1 MGKGDKKSRRGK
13 IVNKSYGVTRPSRM
27 KKASPAKVKEV
38 KKEVQPKKTVHA
50 EKAKPVEP
58 VEAVVIES
66 PVVETPVKETPV
78 KETPVKE
85 TPEVKKPTAKKTAA
99 KKDPSEAKAK
109 APKTKK
115 KEE

>member
-13 IVNKSYGVTRPSRM
+13 IVNKSYGVTRPSRT
-27 KKASPAKVKEV
+27 KKASPAKLKEV
-38 KKEVQPKKTVHA
+38 NKEVQPKKTVHA
-50 EKAKPVEP
+50 EKTKPVEP
-58 VEAVVIES
+58 VEAVMIES
-66 PVVETPVKETPV
+66 PLVETPVKETPD
-78 KETPVKE
+78 KETQ
-85 TPEVKKPTAKKTAA
+85 EVKKPAAKKTTA